1 MYKIAIL
8 VIRQDF
14 VWISS
19 KVAPIMCPVVLVQD
33 ETGFFLG
40 MRSPNPIYVGSVPI
54 VTVPYSIMNQG
65 LFATSTPSCTSNR
78 PTNTVFSCGLS
89 PINSD
94 NTTTD
99 TNISLEN
106 KRRKKAS
113 NTKSNKTK
121 DNARKS
127 QPIMTAVRNQEMNKD
142 LSTGTSTTSQETKT
156 LREKIKKF
164 KEKTPDSQLSTT
176 IDPNEEDN
184 ADDLS
189 TTIDPNAET
198 NEDNG
203 QRTDI
208 GSDHLSF
215 SADNTLVMSKETD
228 TDKSCTEVYSTTH
241 DESHTEVTKTVKASN
256 QVSCNADIP
265 GKTGTKNDVT
275 EHVMENSP
283 TEDEKIQG
291 EKGDESKNSDDM
303 SAPLFTEA
311 TADMSMVS
319 KNSDTEKHT
328 PKVKKRRLGMTGP
341 AFTKSSLSVNVRDVS
356 IELQIPKEQNVVETC
371 TSEGKQVVRKY
382 MCKKCPEMFF
392 TKNGYERHLMHNHK
406 IQNVDQYQPEIVE
419 KTICIFGQDGYETTY
434 QKVDKIENTQK
445 VKLVEYSCDEQNDTS
460 GMQNDEAED
469 TKMGERDDP
478 NESNNTE
485 GEGNDIRAGVW
496 TLAPISVKPKGK
508 EKEEKTVH
516 CQICSESFFCESG
529 LRTHMDHVHVDYK
542 ANEDEILAEKISRQ
556 QNVLSSIPKAEKKKR
571 KHTKKEEGKVNRSKN
586 ADEK

>member
-1 MYKIAIL
+1 MRYHLYQYCIENRDTVEPLVTEVLTKRKISYDMYLAKMYQCLTCGFETTLLILAHMYKIAIL

-40 MRSPNPIYVGSVPI
+40 MRSPNLIYVGSVPI
-54 VTVPYSIMNQG
+54 VTVPYSIMHQG
-65 LFATSTPSCTSNR
+65 LFATSTPSRTSNR

-142 LSTGTSTTSQETKT
+142 LSTDTSTTSQETKA

-164 KEKTPDSQLSTT
+164 EEKTPDSQLSTT

-198 NEDNG
+198 NVDNG

-208 GSDHLSF
+208 SSDHLSF

-256 QVSCNADIP
+256 QVSCMQIFLERQEPRMMSQNMSWKIRQL
-265 GKTGTKNDVT
+265 KMKKYR
-275 EHVMENSP
+275 ERRVM
-283 TEDEKIQG
+283 IQRILTTCL
-291 EKGDESKNSDDM
+291 
-303 SAPLFTEA
+303 P
-311 TADMSMVS
+311 
-319 KNSDTEKHT
+319 HC
-328 PKVKKRRLGMTGP
+328 
-341 AFTKSSLSVNVRDVS
+341 SL
-356 IELQIPKEQNVVETC
+356 K
-371 TSEGKQVVRKY
+371 
-382 MCKKCPEMFF
+382 
-392 TKNGYERHLMHNHK
+392 
-406 IQNVDQYQPEIVE
+406 
-419 KTICIFGQDGYETTY
+419 
-434 QKVDKIENTQK
+434 
-445 VKLVEYSCDEQNDTS
+445 
-460 GMQNDEAED
+460 
-469 TKMGERDDP
+469 
-478 NESNNTE
+478 
-485 GEGNDIRAGVW
+485 
-496 TLAPISVKPKGK
+496 
-508 EKEEKTVH
+508 
-516 CQICSESFFCESG
+516 
-529 LRTHMDHVHVDYK
+529 
-542 ANEDEILAEKISRQ
+542 
-556 QNVLSSIPKAEKKKR
+556 
-571 KHTKKEEGKVNRSKN
+571 
-586 ADEK
+586 

>member
-1 MYKIAIL
+1 MRYHLYQYCVENRDTIEPLVAEVLAKRKILYDMYLGKMYQCLTCGFETTLLILAHMYKIAIL
-8 VIRQDF
+8 VIRQEF
-14 VWISS
+14 VSISS

-40 MRSPNPIYVGSVPI
+40 MRSPDPIYVGSVPI
-54 VTVPYSIMNQG
+54 VTVPYSIMHQG

-78 PTNTVFSCGLS
+78 PTNSVFSCGLS

-94 NTTTD
+94 NTTID
-99 TNISLEN
+99 SNISLEN
-106 KRRKKAS
+106 KRRKTAS
-113 NTKSNKTK
+113 NTKSNKTKK

-142 LSTGTSTTSQETKT
+142 LSTDTSTTSQETKA
-156 LREKIKKF
+156 LREKIKEF

-198 NEDNG
+198 NEDNAH
-203 QRTDI
+203 RTDI
-208 GSDHLSF
+208 SSDHLSF

-241 DESHTEVTKTVKASN
+241 DKSHTEETKTVKASN
-256 QVSCNADIP
+256 EVSCNADLP
-265 GKTGTKNDVT
+265 GNTGTKNDIT
-275 EHVMENSP
+275 EHVMENLP

-328 PKVKKRRLGMTGP
+328 LKGKKRRLGMTGP
-341 AFTKSSLSVNVRDVS
+341 AFTKSSLSINVRDVS

-371 TSEGKQVVRKY
+371 TSEGKQVV
-382 MCKKCPEMFF
+382 
-392 TKNGYERHLMHNHK
+392 
-406 IQNVDQYQPEIVE
+406 
-419 KTICIFGQDGYETTY
+419 
-434 QKVDKIENTQK
+434 
-445 VKLVEYSCDEQNDTS
+445 
-460 GMQNDEAED
+460 
-469 TKMGERDDP
+469 
-478 NESNNTE
+478 
-485 GEGNDIRAGVW
+485 
-496 TLAPISVKPKGK
+496 
-508 EKEEKTVH
+508 
-516 CQICSESFFCESG
+516 
-529 LRTHMDHVHVDYK
+529 
-542 ANEDEILAEKISRQ
+542 
-556 QNVLSSIPKAEKKKR
+556 
-571 KHTKKEEGKVNRSKN
+571 
-586 ADEK
+586 

>member
-1 MYKIAIL
+1 MYQCLTCGFETTLLILAHMYKIAIL

-40 MRSPNPIYVGSVPI
+40 TRSPNPIYVGSVPI
-54 VTVPYSIMNQG
+54 VTVPYSIMHQG
-65 LFATSTPSCTSNR
+65 LFKTSTPSRTSNR

-99 TNISLEN
+99 TIISLEN
-106 KRRKKAS
+106 KRRKKES
-113 NTKSNKTK
+113 NTKSNKTKK

-127 QPIMTAVRNQEMNKD
+127 QPIMTAVRNQEMNKN
-142 LSTGTSTTSQETKT
+142 LSTNTSTTSQETKA

-164 KEKTPDSQLSTT
+164 EEKTPDSQLSTT

-189 TTIDPNAET
+189 TTIDPNVET

-228 TDKSCTEVYSTTH
+228 TDKSCTEVYSMTH

-256 QVSCNADIP
+256 QLSCNADLP

-291 EKGDESKNSDDM
+291 EKGDESKNSDNM

-319 KNSDTEKHT
+319 KNSDMEKHT
-328 PKVKKRRLGMTGP
+328 PKLKKRRLGMTGP

-371 TSEGKQVVRKY
+371 TSEGKQVV
-382 MCKKCPEMFF
+382 
-392 TKNGYERHLMHNHK
+392 
-406 IQNVDQYQPEIVE
+406 
-419 KTICIFGQDGYETTY
+419 
-434 QKVDKIENTQK
+434 
-445 VKLVEYSCDEQNDTS
+445 
-460 GMQNDEAED
+460 
-469 TKMGERDDP
+469 
-478 NESNNTE
+478 
-485 GEGNDIRAGVW
+485 
-496 TLAPISVKPKGK
+496 
-508 EKEEKTVH
+508 
-516 CQICSESFFCESG
+516 
-529 LRTHMDHVHVDYK
+529 
-542 ANEDEILAEKISRQ
+542 
-556 QNVLSSIPKAEKKKR
+556 
-571 KHTKKEEGKVNRSKN
+571 
-586 ADEK
+586 

>member
-1 MYKIAIL
+1 M
-8 VIRQDF
+8 
-14 VWISS
+14 
-19 KVAPIMCPVVLVQD
+19 PVVLVQD

-40 MRSPNPIYVGSVPI
+40 TCSPNPIYVGSVPI
-54 VTVPYSIMNQG
+54 VTVPYSIMHQG
-65 LFATSTPSCTSNR
+65 LFATSTPSHTSNR

-127 QPIMTAVRNQEMNKD
+127 QPIMTVVRNQEMNKD
-142 LSTGTSTTSQETKT
+142 LSTDTSTTSQEIKA

-176 IDPNEEDN
+176 IDLNEEDN

-228 TDKSCTEVYSTTH
+228 TDKSCTEVYSMTH
-241 DESHTEVTKTVKASN
+241 DKSHTEVTKTVKASN
-256 QVSCNADIP
+256 QLSCNADLP

-275 EHVMENSP
+275 EHVMENLP

-303 SAPLFTEA
+303 SAPLFTEV

-319 KNSDTEKHT
+319 KNSDTENHT
-328 PKVKKRRLGMTGP
+328 PKPKKRRLGMTGP

-371 TSEGKQVVRKY
+371 TSEGKQVVQKY

-406 IQNVDQYQPEIVE
+406 IWNVDQYQPEIIK
-419 KTICIFGQDGYETTY
+419 KTINIFGQDGYETTY
-434 QKVDKIENTQK
+434 
-445 VKLVEYSCDEQNDTS
+445 
-460 GMQNDEAED
+460 
-469 TKMGERDDP
+469 
-478 NESNNTE
+478 
-485 GEGNDIRAGVW
+485 
-496 TLAPISVKPKGK
+496 
-508 EKEEKTVH
+508 
-516 CQICSESFFCESG
+516 
-529 LRTHMDHVHVDYK
+529 
-542 ANEDEILAEKISRQ
+542 
-556 QNVLSSIPKAEKKKR
+556 
-571 KHTKKEEGKVNRSKN
+571 
-586 ADEK
+586 